1 MGHYDQPKKN
11 KNNGWLKMGQYDELG
26 VAGVKKQGKS
36 EWCDKQ
42 RSNMPQSPVTSP
54 VTESWGRR

>member
-42 RSNMPQSPVTSP
+42 RSNMLQ
-54 VTESWGRR
+54 